1 MSRAHQRR
9 GIALLEVIVALVIV
23 ATFGAALF
31 SWAGQTYRTA
41 NRAVELLDEAEIE
54 RNLIELS
61 QAINPARQ
69 PQGKL
74 QTELYVY
81 DWQSQALRPPVNQ
94 IRHPMGLSPYQVGLY
109 KVSLRVLRRADQ
121 ALVLQRDLQLA
132 GHLQTRAQPTGP
144 FGLNP

>member
-1 MSRAHQRR
+1 MNRHR

-23 ATFGAALF
+23 ATFGGALF
-31 SWAGQTYRTA
+31 SWAAQTYRTA

-61 QAINPARQ
+61 QAINPVLQ

-81 DWQSQALRPPVNQ
+81 DWQSQPVRPLVDQ
-94 IRHPMGLSPYQVGLY
+94 VRHPMGLSPYQVAIY
-109 KVSLRVLRRADQ
+109 KVNLRVLRRADQ
-121 ALVLQRDLQLA
+121 AQVLQRELQVA
-132 GHLQTRAQPTGP
+132 GYRAARARPSGI
-144 FGLNP
+144 FGTNSP

>member
-1 MSRAHQRR
+1 MNQGPPPR

-81 DWQSQALRPPVNQ
+81 DWQSQPLRPAVDQ
-94 IRHPMGLSPYQVGLY
+94 VRHPMGISPYQVGLY
-109 KVSLRVLRRADQ
+109 KLSLRVLRRADQ
-121 ALVLQRDLQLA
+121 SLVLQRDLQVA
-132 GHLQTRAQPTGP
+132 GHLQARMRSSGP
-144 FGLNP
+144 FGFNP